1 MWRRK
6 ISVVEKDKADW
17 SEDVMQH
24 LKELTPEQFEDMLEE
39 MEKYIAMAGVVSAKE
54 SGGRTS
60 FQSLKRDTGSETT
73 L

>member
-1 MWRRK
+1 M
-6 ISVVEKDKADW
+6 VEKDKADW

-60 FQSLKRDTGSETT
+60 FQSLKRGTDRETT